1 MFFIPFLSF
10 ESGIIVNKF
19 QTLLLS
25 IHNSG
30 VIRFDVMSRREK
42 ERTEDYLNKTME
54 VTEAPQVHKATEHI
68 CKLYQRF
75 YTQTIYPKVIR
86 NLYATPPSLF
96 VPSAPPWHCV
106 YLRPL
111 RVSMCLLYKPFN
123 LSSIFGRTS
132 YYPVTMSLI
141 TLLPCLP
148 LPCLMSSITLLPCL
162 LLPCTMSSITLSHV
176 FHYSVT
182 MSLITLSHV
191 FHYSVTM
198 SLITLSPSGNA
209 KPQKKS
215 WQVNYPKD
223 HTPQNN

>member
-1 MFFIPFLSF
+1 M
-10 ESGIIVNKF
+10 
-19 QTLLLS
+19 
-25 IHNSG
+25 
-30 VIRFDVMSRREK
+30 
-42 ERTEDYLNKTME
+42 
-54 VTEAPQVHKATEHI
+54 HKATEHI

-96 VPSAPPWHCV
+96 VPSAPPRHCV

-132 YYPVTMSLI
+132 YYPITMSFI
-141 TLLPCLP
+141 ILLPCLEYSVTI
-148 LPCLMSSITLLPCL
+148 SSITLY
-162 LLPCTMSSITLSHV
+162 HV
-176 FHYSVT
+176 SHYSVT

-191 FHYSVTM
+191 SHYPVTMSLITLSHVFHYPVTM
-198 SLITLSPSGNA
+198 SLITLSPSRNA
-209 KPQKKS
+209 KPQKRVDKLIIPRS
-215 WQVNYPKD
+215 